1 MKKVLIALV
10 LLVGMTSLAQ
20 EKQDLKEP
28 NEQMTSEKEMS
39 YS

>member
-28 NEQMTSEKEMS
+28 NGTDDL
-39 YS
+39 